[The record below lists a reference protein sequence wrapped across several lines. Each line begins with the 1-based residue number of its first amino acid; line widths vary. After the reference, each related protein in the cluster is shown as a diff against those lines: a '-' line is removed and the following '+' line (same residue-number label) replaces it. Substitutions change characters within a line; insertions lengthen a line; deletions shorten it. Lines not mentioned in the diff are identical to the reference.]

1 MDVNNKILNTSN
13 NSDVYKYETQNKI
26 NKEKINTVYNK
37 DNNNNNNNN
46 SNNLSISKESLD
58 KLVTEVN
65 HKFKLFNKELSYK
78 IHEETK
84 RISVEIKDS
93 ETGKVIKEIPSE
105 ESLDLSAKIKEMA
118 GLLID
123 EKS

>member
-1 MDVNNKILNTSN
+1 MEFNN
-13 NSDVYKYETQNKI
+13 I
-26 NKEKINTVYNK
+26 NKTLNNDIYTYEGNK
-37 DNNNNNNNN
+37 SN
-46 SNNLSISKESLD
+46 SNAKHNLNVDVKTEKRSNKEYTISEESLD
-58 KLVTEVN
+58 KLVNEVN

-78 IHEETK
+78 IHEETN

-93 ETGKVIKEIPSE
+93 ETGEVIKEIPSE

-123 EKS
+123 EIS

>member
-1 MDVNNKILNTSN
+1 MDVNNKVLNTSN

-26 NKEKINTVYNK
+26 SKEKINTAYNIE
-37 DNNNNNNNN
+37 NNNNNNGG
-46 SNNLSISKESLD
+46 NNLSISKESLD